1 MLVLAKAM
9 LSLMIGFILSIIAG
23 LVIIPILKK
32 KKAKQNVSVFLKK
45 SHSKK
50 DGTPTMG
57 GFIFII
63 PTIITILI
71 LLITNRI
78 EFTENLFLILFVF
91 VTYALLGFIDDYLI
105 IKRKNN
111 IGLTEIQKLFGQLI
125 ICHHATSQASQNTC
139 MLHLL
144 SRNIGLQSQIPSLKS
159 VQMFQILQYQAFQ
172 HNV

>member
-71 LLITNRI
+71 LRHTTILIVSSPVNS
-78 EFTENLFLILFVF
+78 
-91 VTYALLGFIDDYLI
+91 YDGG
-105 IKRKNN
+105 NN
-111 IGLTEIQKLFGQLI
+111 
-125 ICHHATSQASQNTC
+125 
-139 MLHLL
+139 
-144 SRNIGLQSQIPSLKS
+144 
-159 VQMFQILQYQAFQ
+159 
-172 HNV
+172 